1 MTLLDF
7 GLEVT
12 KIREAV
18 NSLEVKGETNA
29 SLIVYT
35 IQKCN
40 DLISAKQPPMVTRFA
55 VPFMTL
61 LKSVMTTLRMP

>member
-40 DLISAKQPPMVTRFA
+40 DLIAAINDVVKNQNESKEAEVNEQN
-55 VPFMTL
+55 
-61 LKSVMTTLRMP
+61 

>member
-40 DLISAKQPPMVTRFA
+40 DLISAINEVVKNQNESKEAEVNEQN
-55 VPFMTL
+55 
-61 LKSVMTTLRMP
+61 

>member
-7 GLEVT
+7 GIEVT

-40 DLISAKQPPMVTRFA
+40 DLIAAINEVVKNQNESKEAEVNEQN
-55 VPFMTL
+55 
-61 LKSVMTTLRMP
+61 

>member
-40 DLISAKQPPMVTRFA
+40 DLIAAINEVVKNQNESKEAEVNEQN
-55 VPFMTL
+55 
-61 LKSVMTTLRMP
+61 